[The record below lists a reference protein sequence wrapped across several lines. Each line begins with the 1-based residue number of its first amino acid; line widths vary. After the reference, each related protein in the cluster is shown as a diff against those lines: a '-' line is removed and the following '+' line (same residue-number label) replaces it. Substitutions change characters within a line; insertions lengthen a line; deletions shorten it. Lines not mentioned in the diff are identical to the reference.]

1 MNKEVIVGID
11 LGTTNSCVAYV
22 EGKEPL
28 VIENT
33 EGKRITPSIVTFKEN
48 KTKPGTYET
57 IVGDAAYRQM
67 LINKLSVRS
76 IKREM
81 GNPNWKI
88 TINDNEYNPVDISA
102 LILKHIKEFAEKKL
116 GLPIRK
122 AIITI
127 PARFNEIE
135 AKVTKE
141 AANKAG
147 LEVVQ
152 LLHEP
157 QAAAIAYG
165 YQKEDDQKKKLLVYD
180 LGGGTFDV
188 TILETDGKDF
198 KELALQGDMHL
209 GGDDWDNR
217 IINWIKDQIKQEYN
231 LEINDP
237 ATNQRIKEVAEK
249 AKMELSSANE
259 ADISLPFIGMDAN
272 NAPINFEAQLTR
284 LQFEE
289 MTKDLFERTKEPVKK
304 ALQDANLNITDI
316 DEVILIGGSTRIPA
330 VQSLVREVTGKEP
343 NRTINPDE
351 AVAMGAA
358 ILAGVKENKIEEI
371 HLEDI
376 TPFSIGLRSN
386 GGHNTIIIPRKSS
399 IPFVKTEICTTSHD
413 LQTRVNIQVLQGE
426 DLDANNNVVLGEFV
440 LDEIEKAKQ
449 GIPQI
454 EVTFKLDAS
463 GILTVSAKNKK
474 TGKEKE
480 ITITNPL

>member
-1 MNKEVIVGID
+1 M
-11 LGTTNSCVAYV
+11 
-22 EGKEPL
+22 
-28 VIENT
+28 
-33 EGKRITPSIVTFKEN
+33 
-48 KTKPGTYET
+48 
-57 IVGDAAYRQM
+57 
-67 LINKLSVRS
+67 
-76 IKREM
+76 
-81 GNPNWKI
+81 
-88 TINDNEYNPVDISA
+88 
-102 LILKHIKEFAEKKL
+102 
-116 GLPIRK
+116 
-122 AIITI
+122 
-127 PARFNEIE
+127 
-135 AKVTKE
+135 
-141 AANKAG
+141 
-147 LEVVQ
+147 
-152 LLHEP
+152 
-157 QAAAIAYG
+157 
-165 YQKEDDQKKKLLVYD
+165 
-180 LGGGTFDV
+180 
-188 TILETDGKDF
+188 
-198 KELALQGDMHL
+198 
-209 GGDDWDNR
+209 
-217 IINWIKDQIKQEYN
+217 
-231 LEINDP
+231 EINDP

>member
-48 KTKPGTYET
+48 ITRPGTYET

-67 LINKLSVRS
+67 LINKNTVRS

-88 TINDNEYNPVDISA
+88 TVGEDEYNPVDISA
-102 LILKHIKEFAEKKL
+102 FILKHIKDFAEKKL
-116 GLPIRK
+116 GLPVRK

-135 AKVTKE
+135 ARATKE

-165 YQKEDDQKKKLLVYD
+165 YQKEDNEKKKLLVYD

-217 IINWIKDQIKQEYN
+217 IIDWIKDQLKQEYN
-231 LEINDP
+231 LDINNA

-259 ADISLPFIGMDAN
+259 ADISLPFIGMDEN
-272 NAPINFEAQLTR
+272 NTPINFETQLTR
-284 LQFEE
+284 LQFEA
-289 MTKDLFERTKEPVKK
+289 MTKDLFERTKLPVEK

-316 DEVILIGGSTRIPA
+316 DEVILVGGSTRIPA
-330 VQSLVREVTGKEP
+330 IQSLVREITGKEP

-358 ILAGVKENKIEEI
+358 ILAGVKEKKIEEI
-371 HLEDI
+371 TLEDI
-376 TPFSIGLRSN
+376 TPFAIGLRSN
-386 GGHNTIIIPRKSS
+386 GGKNSIIIDKNTK
-399 IPFVKTEICTTSHD
+399 IPCEITKICTTSHD

-426 DLDANNNVVLGEFV
+426 DINAENNVPLGNFV
-440 LDEIEKAKQ
+440 LTGIEPAKQ

-454 EVTFKLDAS
+454 EVTYKLDAS
-463 GILTVSAKNKK
+463 GILTVTAKDQK
-474 TGKEKE
+474 TGKENK
-480 ITITNPL
+480 IIITNPL